1 MRRLMI
7 FALGFT
13 AAVIAYI
20 WLLPSETA
28 LLLLPLCLLVAFIS
42 CFFFS
47 KRSDHPRRV
56 RLAALGAAMGLLW
69 TWGYEQLEILPV
81 RALAGETVAIQG
93 QVIEVPTETDY
104 GCFALCR
111 MEKGRIALYLD
122 CPAEEIQLG
131 DCVSLTAD
139 VIDVSQD
146 MADEQGLY
154 YQSMD
159 IDLLGLQNGTVSV
172 ERPEKLPFSL
182 YPAALAHKLRTT
194 ISEAFPRD
202 VEGFVRALLTG
213 DKSGLSYSVLSDLSA
228 SGISHVVAVSGMHVS
243 LLTGMILSLF
253 GKRRTL
259 AVCVCSGVIL
269 FFAAML
275 GFAPSVSRAVVM
287 NCVLLYAPLF
297 RREND
302 LLTSLSM
309 ALLAILLCNP
319 WSIANVSFQLSFAA
333 MAGIVLL
340 TPTFYGVF
348 ARYFRLKRLK
358 ENESPLYKPLSYIA
372 TVMGTSI
379 GSAIATTPI
388 LVHFFGG
395 VSLVAPVTNL
405 LTMCVIST
413 AFPAAFLASL
423 AGMLWLPLGKAMGW
437 LVAWPIRY
445 VLWIAKLLG
454 GIPNAV
460 VYTDST
466 YILAWIITAY
476 ALLGVYLRWWR
487 SCRQGAL
494 STCLLITL
502 IGAILVSGFDVGT
515 GTLTAVDVG
524 QGQCIVLRSGGQTA
538 LIDCGGDQ
546 GDENGDSVAKKL
558 MAQGENRVDAV
569 ILTHFDQ
576 DHVCGLEQLM
586 KRLDVVRLYVPD
598 IQQGEES
605 RETVLYLAQKEGA
618 EVVFVTVQTELTLGN
633 YCINLYPPTDRDVKN
648 ASLAAL
654 LSLKEYDILVTGDMT
669 SDQERKLLARYDFPD
684 IEVLFAGH
692 HGSKYSTCAELL
704 EATAPETVI
713 ICVGENTYG
722 HPTAEV
728 LERIAAIGAEVY
740 RTDLCG
746 DITITR

>member
-1 MRRLMI
+1 MRKLMI

-13 AAVIAYI
+13 VAVIAYI
-20 WLLPSETA
+20 WLLPGETA
-28 LLLLPLCLLVAFIS
+28 LLLLPCCLLAALVS
-42 CFFFS
+42 CFFSS

-56 RLAALGAAMGLLW
+56 RLAALGAALGLLW
-69 TWGYEQLEILPV
+69 TWGYEQWKILPL
-81 RALAGETVAIQG
+81 RALAGEAVAVQG
-93 QVIEVPTETDY
+93 QVIDVPTETDY
-104 GCFALCR
+104 GCSVVCR
-111 MEKGRIALYLD
+111 MEKGRILLYLD

-131 DCVSLTAD
+131 DRVSLTAD
-139 VIDVSQD
+139 VMDVSQD
-146 MADEQGLY
+146 MADEQSLY

-159 IDLLGLQNGTVSV
+159 IFLLGLQNGTVSV

-182 YPAALAHKLRTT
+182 YPAAFAHRLCAT
-194 ISEAFPRD
+194 ISNAFPQD
-202 VEGFVRALLTG
+202 VEGFIRALLTG
-213 DKSGLSYSVLSDLSA
+213 DKSGLSYSVRSDLSA

-259 AVCVCSGVIL
+259 TVCFCTGVIL

-275 GFAPSVSRAVVM
+275 GFTPSVSRAVLM

-319 WSIANVSFQLSFAA
+319 WSLANVSFQLSFAA

-348 ARYFRLKRLK
+348 ARHFRLKRL
-358 ENESPLYKPLSYIA
+358 EESGSPLFKPLFYIA

-388 LVHFFGG
+388 LVHFFDS
-395 VSLVAPVTNL
+395 VSVIAPVTNL
-405 LTMCVIST
+405 LTMAVISST
-413 AFPAAFLASL
+413 FPAAFLAAL
-423 AGMLWLPLGKAMGW
+423 AGMLWLPLGEAMGW

-445 VLWIAKLLG
+445 VLWMAKLLG

-466 YILAWIITAY
+466 YILAWIVTAY
-476 ALLGVYLRWWR
+476 ALLGVYLHWRR
-487 SCRQGAL
+487 SCRERVLSACLVVTLVGAVL
-494 STCLLITL
+494 F
-502 IGAILVSGFDVGT
+502 SGLDMGT
-515 GTLTAVDVG
+515 GTLTAMDVG

-538 LIDCGGDQ
+538 LIDCGGDA

-558 MAQGENRVDAV
+558 LSQGETKVDAV

-618 EVVFVTVQTELTLGN
+618 EVVFITVHTELTLGN
-633 YCINLYPPTDRDVKN
+633 YCINLYPPSDREVKN

-654 LSLKEYDILVTGDMT
+654 LSLEEYDILVTGDMT
-669 SDQERKLLARYDFPD
+669 SDQERKLLAKYDFPD

-704 EATAPETVI
+704 ETTAPETVI

-728 LERIAAIGAEVY
+728 LARIEAIGAEVY